1 MIDGIFFS
9 DCEEEEMADLNQ
21 YCSTGVAVHDSD
33 NKLQCNC
40 PHGMFCCRAL
50 SFNIVAELILYIYL
64 IYIFS

>member
-1 MIDGIFFS
+1 
-9 DCEEEEMADLNQ
+9 MADLNQ

-50 SFNIVAELILYIYL
+50 SLNIVTEFILYFRIRYL
-64 IYIFS
+64 KSFYIFS